1 MAESGIEEGRAKFSA
16 RVISPESGHMKSD
29 SSFSEDVF
37 VKLDSS
43 CKMFILRLWDLN
55 TSMEMKQGFA
65 INICFTIDGKGDKE
79 VRAFDCS
86 AKFHGISLNDTL
98 LTGPDLINP
107 LVGVLCRF
115 RKEAV
120 AIICDIER
128 MFYQF
133 SVTPESRNYLKFLW
147 WKGGDLEKEPQE
159 YRMAVHLFGAASSPG
174 CANFGLKHLA
184 QQHEVNYPLASTFVK
199 KNFYVDDGLVS
210 VPSVEEAKKLIAES
224 QELCKR
230 GGLRLHK
237 FSSNEE
243 AALSCL
249 DPSERAT
256 NLEPLEFDP
265 TPSER
270 ALGIQWSIKDDTFS
284 FNISLK
290 DQPSTRRGCLSVIAS
305 LYDPLG
311 FIAPFILKGKRI
323 LQELCHKGIGWDDPL
338 PEEMKPWYKNDKDE
352 VHCSLVMAKARVA
365 PSKVTSI
372 PRLELAAAV
381 VSTKVSVMLKG
392 VHVKPERDKLLY

>member
-1 MAESGIEEGRAKFSA
+1 
-16 RVISPESGHMKSD
+16 
-29 SSFSEDVF
+29 
-37 VKLDSS
+37 
-43 CKMFILRLWDLN
+43 
-55 TSMEMKQGFA
+55 
-65 INICFTIDGKGDKE
+65 
-79 VRAFDCS
+79 
-86 AKFHGISLNDTL
+86 
-98 LTGPDLINP
+98 
-107 LVGVLCRF
+107 
-115 RKEAV
+115 EA
-120 AIICDIER
+120 
-128 MFYQF
+128 
-133 SVTPESRNYLKFLW
+133 SYLKFLW

-174 CANFGLKHLA
+174 CVSRMCQFWFKAFGTA
-184 QQHEVNYPLASTFVK
+184 TRN
-199 KNFYVDDGLVS
+199 
-210 VPSVEEAKKLIAES
+210 
-224 QELCKR
+224 
-230 GGLRLHK
+230 
-237 FSSNEE
+237 
-243 AALSCL
+243 
-249 DPSERAT
+249 PSERAT

-338 PEEMKPWYKNDKDE
+338 PEEMKPRYKNDKDE

-365 PSKVTSI
+365 PSKATSI

-381 VSTKVSVMLKG
+381 VSTK
-392 VHVKPERDKLLY
+392 